1 MKGSKLPSIAVMAA
15 ALMLT
20 GSGAAH
26 DLFQHRKKLTLSA
39 ETASDANRGRIV
51 RNASDCPVT
60 PIRRAFR
67 SSVTLYCPA
76 R

>member
-1 MKGSKLPSIAVMAA
+1 MKDSKILSIAVMAA

-26 DLFQHRKKLTLSA
+26 DLLPQRKKLTLSA

-67 SSVTLYCPA
+67 SKVTLFCPT